1 MTFPQ
6 LHTNASDGVTGNHT
20 GTVNEKATV
29 VDIVTYTGLLPGKE
43 YTVKGILMNK
53 ETGEPVKDAEG
64 KEITAEKTFTAEKA
78 DGSVE
83 LVYELDS
90 SLLAGQTVVVFE
102 DLLYNGVEVGS
113 HADIQ
118 DEDQS
123 VHYPDLGTQA
133 KNQATGTQEAAAN
146 KSVTI
151 LDTVSY
157 KNLIPGQEYT
167 VKGILMDKSTGKE
180 LLVGDKTVT
189 AEKTFIPEKADGSV
203 ELAFTFDG
211 STLTGKT
218 VVVFERLYVG
228 ENEVAVHADIT
239 DKGQTVEFPVP
250 EIGTKAKD
258 KDTGSQQGIAK
269 KQDYDHRHCKL

>member
-1 MTFPQ
+1 
-6 LHTNASDGVTGNHT
+6 
-20 GTVNEKATV
+20 
-29 VDIVTYTGLLPGKE
+29 
-43 YTVKGILMNK
+43 MNK

-189 AEKTFIPEKADGSV
+189 AEKTFIPDKADGSV

-211 STLTGKT
+211 SNLAGKT
-218 VVVFERLYVG
+218 VVVFESLFV
-228 ENEVAVHADIT
+228 EDTEVAVHADIQ
-239 DKGQTVEFPVP
+239 DKGQSVEYPEHKTQTPAVP
-250 EIGTKAKD
+250 ESDTKTSGTAPAKAKTSEAAPA
-258 KDTGSQQGIAK
+258 KTGDPAPLGKIFCGLLLSGAVAAAAVK
-269 KQDYDHRHCKL
+269 KKRGRKNR